1 MLIHSFVVSPVDM
14 MSNNQH
20 ITLPRLLSPLW
31 LDGVAAEPTGMTELP
46 GRPPSVAPYHL
57 DAPEAACVLLR
68 SMSSRPFK
76 VVTVENGSPS
86 SLSILR
92 PGDLSAVWVVERD
105 TELPRYVE
113 DDEEDLMEW
122 KMVTPARARSR
133 VLRQD
138 IR

>member
-1 MLIHSFVVSPVDM
+1 M

-105 TELPRYVE
+105 TVI
-113 DDEEDLMEW
+113 
-122 KMVTPARARSR
+122 AS
-133 VLRQD
+133 
-138 IR
+138 IRGG